1 MKPIFSK
8 IRVLG
13 TAALA
18 LFLTASCSDI
28 LDEQPRSS
36 YDPTFFKTEKGVEG
50 GVTSMY
56 AHLRYIYGQAYYYNS
71 CLTGTDEATWGWS
84 ADGNFKDA
92 DLSGVGNLT
101 ATTCRSDA
109 LWGTA
114 FSNIN
119 TANGVI
125 ENGAEVRVNES
136 LVSEARF
143 FRAFDYFLLVQTF
156 GGVPLDLGSGE
167 LKFNITPSRTSVRN
181 TVPEVYTKAIFPDL
195 LTAIE
200 NLPANPRMTGGV
212 TKTVARL
219 YLAKAYLTYAW
230 WLKNPNN
237 IPTYPE
243 CQRTDPDGHDAAW
256 YFQQAYDV
264 AVTAIENPGPFG
276 LQESFWMVNAGPND
290 RNMEILLYADHTQ
303 EDEYYNGG
311 SLSYGGGGAP
321 DNFAGWMMNWN
332 YTDARSADNQAVIN
346 RIAEQCYGRPWTRM
360 APPLGVFTKTFAD
373 KVNDSRYDGTFT
385 TVYRGNWSTA
395 GQNWE
400 SVTNANGM
408 KVKEREP
415 IFSFVFQDMDK
426 IDYAGEGSKS
436 NLGAGTLPGRA
447 DWVLGLDAVGR
458 YVYPG
463 LWKLGPYRTD
473 NGSGAGQPNAGS
485 TRPYNIA
492 KFSELY
498 LVAAEAAVEGAATQA
513 GKSARDLVNVLRAR
527 AGRWTYSNAEYK
539 EVDRD
544 FSAEMTAATP
554 ATIDINYILDER
566 SREFYGEGYRWFDLV
581 RTQKWNEYADSYVIC
596 GGKGDHNPQTYS
608 RTIEAF
614 HYLRP
619 IPQGQLDGMEMTEE
633 EKTLIRI
640 RDTEIDFLF
649 FKSTRR
655 FFLFLMEEAAV
666 FLWYGLL
673 GRLSSS
679 HRIYVFS
686 LMSMWLPS
694 NKFTVSL
701 RWVSFIT

>member
-8 IRVLG
+8 IRILG

-18 LFLTASCSDI
+18 LFLTVSCSDI

-50 GVTSMY
+50 GITSMY

-71 CLTGTDEATWGWS
+71 CLTGTDEATWGFS

-101 ATTCRSDA
+101 ATTCRTDA

-119 TANGVI
+119 TTNGVI
-125 ENGAEVRVNES
+125 ENGAEVGVAES
-136 LVSEARF
+136 LISEARF

-200 NLPANPRMTGGV
+200 NLPSNPRVTGGV

-243 CQRTDPDGHDAAW
+243 CQRTDPDGHDAGW

-264 AVTAIENPGPFG
+264 AVAAIENPGPFG

-332 YTDARSADNQAVIN
+332 YTDARSAEGQAVIN

-360 APPLGVFTKTFAD
+360 APPQGVFTKTFSD

-385 TVYRGNWSTA
+385 SVYRGNWSTA
-395 GQNWE
+395 GNSWE

-408 KVKEREP
+408 QVKEREP
-415 IFSFVFQDMDK
+415 IFSFVFEDMDK
-426 IDYAGEGSKS
+426 IDYSGEGSKS

-498 LVAAEAAVEGAATQA
+498 LVAAEAAVKGATTQA

-539 EVDRD
+539 NVDRD
-544 FSAEMTAATP
+544 FSAEMTSATP

-581 RTQKWNEYADSYVIC
+581 RTQKWNEYADTYVIC
-596 GGKGDHNPQTYS
+596 NGKGDHTPAVYT
-608 RTIEAF
+608 RTIESF

-619 IPQGQLDGMEMTEE
+619 IPQGQLDGMEMTTE
-633 EKTLIRI
+633 EKKAYQNPGY
-640 RDTEIDFLF
+640 RD
-649 FKSTRR
+649 
-655 FFLFLMEEAAV
+655 
-666 FLWYGLL
+666 
-673 GRLSSS
+673 
-679 HRIYVFS
+679 
-686 LMSMWLPS
+686 
-694 NKFTVSL
+694 
-701 RWVSFIT
+701 

>member
-125 ENGAEVRVNES
+125 ENGAEVGVNES

-200 NLPANPRMTGGV
+200 NLPANPRVTGGV

-243 CQRTDPDGHDAAW
+243 CQRTDPNGHDAAW

-415 IFSFVFQDMDK
+415 IFSFVFQDMNK

-633 EKTLIRI
+633 EKDAYQNPGY
-640 RDTEIDFLF
+640 RD
-649 FKSTRR
+649 
-655 FFLFLMEEAAV
+655 
-666 FLWYGLL
+666 
-673 GRLSSS
+673 
-679 HRIYVFS
+679 
-686 LMSMWLPS
+686 
-694 NKFTVSL
+694 
-701 RWVSFIT
+701 

>member
-125 ENGAEVRVNES
+125 ENGAEVGVNES

-200 NLPANPRMTGGV
+200 NLPSNPRVTGGV

-633 EKTLIRI
+633 EKDAYQNPGY
-640 RDTEIDFLF
+640 RD
-649 FKSTRR
+649 
-655 FFLFLMEEAAV
+655 
-666 FLWYGLL
+666 
-673 GRLSSS
+673 
-679 HRIYVFS
+679 
-686 LMSMWLPS
+686 
-694 NKFTVSL
+694 
-701 RWVSFIT
+701 

>member
-125 ENGAEVRVNES
+125 ENGAEVGVNES

-200 NLPANPRMTGGV
+200 NLPANPRVTGGV

-436 NLGAGTLPGRA
+436 NLGAGTLPGRP

-513 GKSARDLVNVLRAR
+513 GKSVRDLVNVLRAR

-633 EKTLIRI
+633 EKDAYQNPGLSLIHI
-640 RDTEIDFLF
+640 
-649 FKSTRR
+649 
-655 FFLFLMEEAAV
+655 
-666 FLWYGLL
+666 
-673 GRLSSS
+673 
-679 HRIYVFS
+679 
-686 LMSMWLPS
+686 
-694 NKFTVSL
+694 
-701 RWVSFIT
+701 

>member
-125 ENGAEVRVNES
+125 ENGAEVGVNES

-181 TVPEVYTKAIFPDL
+181 TVPEVYIKAIFPDL

-200 NLPANPRMTGGV
+200 NLPANPRVTGGV

-219 YLAKAYLTYAW
+219 YLAKAYLAYAW

-633 EKTLIRI
+633 EKDAYQNPGY
-640 RDTEIDFLF
+640 RD
-649 FKSTRR
+649 
-655 FFLFLMEEAAV
+655 
-666 FLWYGLL
+666 
-673 GRLSSS
+673 
-679 HRIYVFS
+679 
-686 LMSMWLPS
+686 
-694 NKFTVSL
+694 
-701 RWVSFIT
+701 

>member
-125 ENGAEVRVNES
+125 ENGAEVGVNES

-200 NLPANPRMTGGV
+200 NLPANPRVTGGV

-243 CQRTDPDGHDAAW
+243 CQRTDPNGHDAAW

-492 KFSELY
+492 KFSELN

-633 EKTLIRI
+633 EKDAYQNPGY
-640 RDTEIDFLF
+640 RD
-649 FKSTRR
+649 
-655 FFLFLMEEAAV
+655 
-666 FLWYGLL
+666 
-673 GRLSSS
+673 
-679 HRIYVFS
+679 
-686 LMSMWLPS
+686 
-694 NKFTVSL
+694 
-701 RWVSFIT
+701 

>member
-125 ENGAEVRVNES
+125 ENGAEVGVNES

-167 LKFNITPSRTSVRN
+167 LKFNITPSRISVRN

-200 NLPANPRMTGGV
+200 NLPANPRVTGGV

-436 NLGAGTLPGRA
+436 NLGAGTLPDRA

-633 EKTLIRI
+633 EKDAYQNPGY
-640 RDTEIDFLF
+640 RD
-649 FKSTRR
+649 
-655 FFLFLMEEAAV
+655 
-666 FLWYGLL
+666 
-673 GRLSSS
+673 
-679 HRIYVFS
+679 
-686 LMSMWLPS
+686 
-694 NKFTVSL
+694 
-701 RWVSFIT
+701 